1 MGFFSIEDYMGRAMG
16 FWFFLTI
23 VVGGNMLLKAYKWR
37 SLHNQTSD
45 NRVKTLQDE
54 QRVMKEKIERLEEAV
69 FLGDF
74 ELKRKFQE
82 LERDVS
88 ASLRR

>member
-1 MGFFSIEDYMGRAMG
+1 MG

-37 SLHNQTSD
+37 AVHNQTSN
-45 NRVKTLQDE
+45 NRVKAMLDE
-54 QRVMKEKIERLEEAV
+54 QQVMKEKIERLEEAV

-74 ELKRKFQE
+74 ELKRKFRD

-88 ASLRR
+88 TSLHR